1 MFSQTFCASDY
12 TIDNVRKIFHKKDY
26 EFNPT
31 EDDLNTVEELINSLN
46 LEKTIESQKDFQDKI
61 SRPLKFRYNK
71 SQFVK
76 IYRTLLKSK
85 RITKR
90 SDIERW
96 MKMKAARGHSG
107 VNVVT
112 IFTSGSQFGVDE
124 NGFNTEEIIKRG
136 GCPKN
141 CHYCPF
147 ERDENGIPTQPR
159 SYLSTEPGNM
169 RATQNSFHPVGQ
181 MFDRIHC
188 LDEIGHIDENAKLE
202 IIISGGTFNF
212 YPKSYLEW
220 FTCCMYYA
228 ANVYFEFR
236 DTETFPREMGTLE
249 EEQLYNESASLRVI
263 GLTIETRP
271 DYLEGESD
279 GNRHVGIR
287 MRPDYL
293 VEEKGGRYEIIRFY
307 RRLGVTRVQIGVQH
321 TDDEILRFVNREC
334 TNDEN
339 KKAIKFLKDNGFK
352 VDIHL
357 MLDLPSST
365 PDKDIK
371 MLTEVLT
378 DPNYEADQWKIY
390 PTEVTPYSKINEWY
404 HAGTYKPYAEEDITK
419 LEDVIIHAKKMM
431 KPWIRINR
439 IIRDIPVQSIE
450 GGVSCPEMRNNI
462 EAKMEKMGLKCCCI
476 RCREIKLQK
485 VNIDDV
491 HLMVREYPS
500 SDGKEFFIS
509 YEAGN
514 ILLGF
519 CRLRLNSNFDN
530 TMPEL
535 NGCAFVRE
543 LHVLGQHTNLKGNT
557 GNAQHMGFGRKMI
570 LKAEEIAIQHGFQ
583 KISIISGVGVREY
596 YRKFE
601 YKLENTFMMK
611 ELQFTNK
618 FTNNYNLLGYG
629 LLGVACIIACK
640 YAFF

>member
-1 MFSQTFCASDY
+1 MFSETFSAPEY
-12 TIDNVRKIFHKKDY
+12 NIDNIRKIFHKDLY

-31 EDDLNTVEELINSLN
+31 EDDLRMVEELINSVN
-46 LEKTIESQKDFQDKI
+46 LENNTIESQRDFQDKI
-61 SRPLKFRYNK
+61 MRPLKFRFNK

-76 IYRTLLKSK
+76 IYRILIKSK

-90 SDIERW
+90 VDIEKW
-96 MKMKAARGHSG
+96 MKMKATRGHSG

-124 NGFNTEEIIKRG
+124 NGFRSEEIIKRG

-169 RATQNSFHPVGQ
+169 RATQNHFHPIGQ

-188 LDEIGHIDENAKLE
+188 LDEIGHVDENAKLE

-212 YPKSYLEW
+212 YPKPYLEW
-220 FTCCMYYA
+220 FVSCMYFA
-228 ANVYFEFR
+228 ANEYFKFR
-236 DTETFPREMGTLE
+236 DDEDFSRELGTLE
-249 EEQLYNESASLRVI
+249 EEQIYNQTSLLRVI

-271 DYLEGESD
+271 DYLISKD
-279 GNRHVGIR
+279 
-287 MRPDYL
+287 DY
-293 VEEKGGRYEIIRFY
+293 YSIIRFY
-307 RRLGVTRVQIGVQH
+307 RQLGVTRVQIGVQH
-321 TDDEILRFVNREC
+321 TDDNILRFVNREC

-365 PDKDIK
+365 PEKDIE

-378 DPNYEADQWKIY
+378 DSNYEADQWKIY

-404 HAGTYKPYAEEDITK
+404 HAGTYKPYAEQDISK

-439 IIRDIPVQSIE
+439 IIRDIPIQSIE

-462 EAKMEKMGLKCCCI
+462 EAKMRDMGLKCCCI

-485 VNIDDV
+485 VNIEDV
-491 HLMVREYPS
+491 KLFVREYIS

-509 YEAGN
+509 YETN
-514 ILLGF
+514 NEKILLGY

-535 NGCAFVRE
+535 KNCAFIRE
-543 LHVLGQHTNLKGNT
+543 LHVLGQHTNLKGIN

-570 LKAEEIAIQHGFQ
+570 KKAEEIAILNGF
-583 KISIISGVGVREY
+583 KKMSIISGVGVREY
-596 YRKFE
+596 YS
-601 YKLENTFMMK
+601 KLGYTNENTFMMK
-611 ELQFTNK
+611 NLCTYNYIWYIFVVFIVFTIIT
-618 FTNNYNLLGYG
+618 FIITFLSFYN
-629 LLGVACIIACK
+629 I
-640 YAFF
+640 

>member
-1 MFSQTFCASDY
+1 MFSQTFCAPDY
-12 TIDNVRKIFHKKDY
+12 TISNLRGIFHKKDY
-26 EFNPT
+26 EFNPN
-31 EDDLNTVEELINSLN
+31 EDDLNTVKELINSIN

-202 IIISGGTFNF
+202 IIISGGRFNF

-249 EEQLYNESASLRVI
+249 EEQLYNESASLRII

-271 DYLEGESD
+271 DYLEGESID
-279 GNRHVGIR
+279 
-287 MRPDYL
+287 D
-293 VEEKGGRYEIIRFY
+293 RYEIIRFY

-500 SDGKEFFIS
+500 SGGKEFFIS
-509 YEAGN
+509 YEAAN
-514 ILLGF
+514 EKILLGF

-535 NGCAFVRE
+535 KNCAFVRE
-543 LHVLGQHTNLKGNT
+543 LHVLGQHTNLKGTT

-570 LKAEEIAIQHGFQ
+570 LKAEEIAIAHGFK

-611 ELQFTNK
+611 EFQFTNT

-629 LLGVACIIACK
+629 LLGVVCIIACK

>member
-1 MFSQTFCASDY
+1 MFSKTFCPDY
-12 TIDNVRKIFHKKDY
+12 TMDNIRSIFHKKGY

-31 EDDLNTVEELINSLN
+31 DYDLNTVEELINSVN
-46 LEKTIESQKDFQDKI
+46 LKNNTIESQKDFQDMI
-61 SRPLKFRYNK
+61 MRPLKFRFNK

-76 IYRTLLKSK
+76 IYRILLKTNRIQK
-85 RITKR
+85 RV
-90 SDIERW
+90 DIERW
-96 MKMKAARGHSG
+96 MKMKFARGHSG

-112 IFTSGSQFGVDE
+112 IFTTGSQFGVDE
-124 NGFNTEEIIKRG
+124 NGYQTEELIKRG

-147 ERDENGIPTQPR
+147 ERDENGNPTQPR

-169 RATQNSFHPVGQ
+169 RATQNKFHPVGQ

-212 YPKSYLEW
+212 YPKSYLDW
-220 FTCCMYYA
+220 FVCCMYYA
-228 ANVYFEFR
+228 ANVYFDFR
-236 DTETFPREMGTLE
+236 DSEEFPREMGTLE
-249 EEQLYNESASLRVI
+249 EEQKINETALLRVI
-263 GLTIETRP
+263 GLTVETRP
-271 DYLEGESD
+271 DYL
-279 GNRHVGIR
+279 I
-287 MRPDYL
+287 
-293 VEEKGGRYEIIRFY
+293 EEKGECYDIIRFY
-307 RRLGVTRVQIGVQH
+307 RQLGITRVQIGVQH
-321 TDDEILRFVNREC
+321 TDDKILRFVNRDC

-365 PDKDIK
+365 PEKDKQ
-371 MLTEVLT
+371 MLVEVLSNP
-378 DPNYEADQWKIY
+378 DYEADQWKIY
-390 PTEVTPYSKINEWY
+390 PTEVTPFSKINEWY

-439 IIRDIPVQSIE
+439 VIRDIPVQSIE

-462 EAKMEKMGLKCCCI
+462 EAKMREMGLKCCCI

-491 HLMVREYPS
+491 ILMVREYPS
-500 SDGKEFFIS
+500 SGGKEFFIS
-509 YEAGN
+509 YETSN
-514 ILLGF
+514 EKILLGF
-519 CRLRLNSNFDN
+519 CRLRLNSNFDG

-535 NGCAFVRE
+535 KNCAFIRE
-543 LHVLGQHTNLKGNT
+543 LHVLGQHTNLKGTT

-570 LKAEEIAIQHGFQ
+570 EKAEEIAINHGFQ
-583 KISIISGVGVREY
+583 KISIISGIGVREY
-596 YRKFE
+596 YRKFCYE
-601 YKLENTFMMK
+601 LENTFMMK
-611 ELQFTNK
+611 QLPIITK
-618 FTNNYNLLGYG
+618 PSIPNYAIIGIIT
-629 LLGVACIIACK
+629 GVVGVVGAVA
-640 YAFF
+640 YNYLF

>member
-1 MFSQTFCASDY
+1 MFSKTFCPDY
-12 TIDNVRKIFHKKDY
+12 TMDDIRNIFHKDLY

-31 EDDLNTVEELINSLN
+31 EDDLTIVEELINSIN
-46 LEKTIESQKDFQDKI
+46 LEKNIESQNDFQHKI
-61 SRPLKFRYNK
+61 MRPLKFRYNK

-76 IYRTLLKSK
+76 IYRILLKNKKIQK
-85 RITKR
+85 RP
-90 SDIERW
+90 DIERW
-96 MKMKAARGHSG
+96 MKMKSARGHSG

-112 IFTSGSQFGVDE
+112 IFTTGSQFGSDE
-124 NGFNTEEIIKRG
+124 NGFQTEELIKRG

-147 ERDENGIPTQPR
+147 ERDENGNPTQPR

-169 RATQNSFHPVGQ
+169 RATQNKHHPVGQ

-188 LDEIGHIDENAKLE
+188 LDNIGHVDENAKLE

-212 YPKSYLEW
+212 YPKSYLDW
-220 FTCCMYYA
+220 FVCCMYYA
-228 ANVYFEFR
+228 ANIYYDFR
-236 DTETFPREMGTLE
+236 DSEIFPREMKTLE
-249 EEQLYNESASLRVI
+249 EEQKYNETASLRVI

-271 DYLEGESD
+271 DYLEKDSNTKSTD
-279 GNRHVGIR
+279 N
-287 MRPDYL
+287 
-293 VEEKGGRYEIIRFY
+293 KYEIIRFY

-321 TDDEILRFVNREC
+321 TDDAILRFVNRDC

-365 PDKDIK
+365 PEKDIK
-371 MLTEVLT
+371 MLTEVLSNP
-378 DPNYEADQWKIY
+378 DYEADQWKIY

-404 HAGTYKPYAEEDITK
+404 HAGLYKPYAEDDITK
-419 LEDVIIHAKKMM
+419 LEDVIIHAKKLM

-462 EAKMEKMGLKCCCI
+462 EAKMQKMGLKCCCI

-485 VNIDDV
+485 INIDDV
-491 HLMVREYPS
+491 HLMIREYPS
-500 SDGKEFFIS
+500 SGGKEFFIS
-509 YEAGN
+509 YETKDGK

-519 CRLRLNSNFDN
+519 CRLRLNSDFDN

-535 NGCAFVRE
+535 NGCAFIRE

-570 LKAEEIAIQHGFQ
+570 EKAEEIAIQHRFK
-583 KISIISGVGVREY
+583 KISIISGIGVREY
-596 YRKFE
+596 YRKFG

-611 ELQFTNK
+611 ELPIIVKPYTY
-618 FTNNYNLLGYG
+618 NYASIGVV
-629 LLGVACIIACK
+629 LGVIGVIGVIT
-640 YAFF
+640 YNYFS

>member
-1 MFSQTFCASDY
+1 MFSKNFCAPDY
-12 TIDNVRKIFHKKDY
+12 TISNIRGIFHKDGYK
-26 EFNPT
+26 FNPT
-31 EDDLNTVEELINSLN
+31 DDDLNTVENHINTLD
-46 LEKTIESQKDFQDKI
+46 KIIDSQRDFQDLI

-76 IYRTLLKSK
+76 IYRILLKNNRIQK
-85 RITKR
+85 RV
-90 SDIERW
+90 DIERW
-96 MKMKAARGHSG
+96 MKMKSTRGHSG

-124 NGFNTEEIIKRG
+124 NGFQTEEIIKRG
-136 GCPKN
+136 GCPQN

-169 RATQNSFHPVGQ
+169 RATQNSFHPIGQ

-188 LDEIGHIDENAKLE
+188 LDEIGHIDLNAKLE

-220 FTCCMYYA
+220 FVCCMYYA
-228 ANVYFEFR
+228 ANVYYQFK
-236 DTETFPREMGTLE
+236 DTEEFFREMGTLE
-249 EEQLYNESASLRVI
+249 EEQNYNETASLRVI

-271 DYLEGESD
+271 DYLESD
-279 GNRHVGIR
+279 VNGDVSAKE
-287 MRPDYL
+287 D
-293 VEEKGGRYEIIRFY
+293 EKLDRYEIIRFY
-307 RRLGVTRVQIGVQH
+307 RQLGVTRVQIGVQH
-321 TDDEILRFVNREC
+321 TDDKILKFVNRDC

-339 KKAIKFLKDNGFK
+339 KKGIKFLKDNGFK

-357 MLDLPSST
+357 MLDLPSSS
-365 PDKDIK
+365 PEKDKQ
-371 MLTEVLT
+371 MLTEVLF

-404 HAGTYKPYAEEDITK
+404 HNGTYKPYAEENITD
-419 LEDVIIHAKKMM
+419 LENVIIYAKKLI

-462 EAKMEKMGLKCCCI
+462 EARMKDEGLKCHCI

-485 VNIDDV
+485 VNISDV
-491 HLMVREYPS
+491 KMFVREYPS

-509 YEAGN
+509 FETEDKK
-514 ILLGF
+514 ILLGY

-530 TMPEL
+530 TMTEL
-535 NGCAFVRE
+535 NSCAFIRE
-543 LHVLGQHTNLKGNT
+543 LHVLGQHTNLKGFT

-570 LKAEEIAIQHGFQ
+570 QKAEEIAMQNNFR
-583 KISIISGVGVREY
+583 KMSIISGVGVREY
-596 YRKFE
+596 YKKFGYE
-601 YKLENTFMMK
+601 LENTFMMK
-611 ELQFTNK
+611 KLENTCMMKKLQKYIFYITYICG
-618 FTNNYNLLGYG
+618 F
-629 LLGVACIIACK
+629 IISIHYCLH
-640 YAFF
+640 YLIDY

>member
-1 MFSQTFCASDY
+1 MFSQTFCAPEYS
-12 TIDNVRKIFHKKDY
+12 IDNVRKIFHKQDY

-31 EDDLNTVEELINSLN
+31 KDDLTIVDELINSLQ
-46 LEKTIESQKDFQDKI
+46 KTIESQKDFQDKI

-85 RITKR
+85 RIEKR

-96 MKMKAARGHSG
+96 MKMKSARGHSG

-228 ANVYFEFR
+228 ANVYFDFR
-236 DTETFPREMGTLE
+236 DTETFSREMGTLE
-249 EEQLYNESASLRVI
+249 EEQLINESSLLRVI

-271 DYLEGESD
+271 DYLEGKSTD
-279 GNRHVGIR
+279 
-287 MRPDYL
+287 D
-293 VEEKGGRYEIIRFY
+293 RYEIIRFY

-321 TDDEILRFVNREC
+321 TDDEILKFVNREC
-334 TNDEN
+334 TNAEN

-365 PDKDIK
+365 PDKDK
-371 MLTEVLT
+371 QMLVEVLT

-419 LEDVIIHAKKMM
+419 LEDVIIHAKKLM

-462 EAKMEKMGLKCCCI
+462 EAKMREMGLKCCCI

-485 VNIDDV
+485 VNMDDV
-491 HLMVREYPS
+491 ILMVREYPS
-500 SDGKEFFIS
+500 SGGKEFFIS
-509 YEAGN
+509 YETTN
-514 ILLGF
+514 EKILLGF
-519 CRLRLNSNFDN
+519 CRLRLNSNFDG

-535 NGCAFVRE
+535 KNCAFIRE
-543 LHVLGQHTNLKGNT
+543 LHVLGQHTNLKGTT

-570 LKAEEIAIQHGFQ
+570 EKAEEIAISYGFQ

-596 YRKFE
+596 YRKFGYE
-601 YKLENTFMMK
+601 LENTFMMK
-611 ELQFTNK
+611 NLK
-618 FTNNYNLLGYG
+618 IKNNYITKIGISIGISIGIGMFMYNY
-629 LLGVACIIACK
+629 
-640 YAFF
+640 F